1 MIVRARIRPGGLA
14 RVMFA
19 TTPGQ
24 LPAPGDTDMFGAI
37 AQPRTRRMAPWLCSL
52 ALHAIGIC
60 ASVILVDNVVST
72 DEGPAPRY
80 SARFIRF
87 RPSTASH
94 LPVRGPGAL
103 NRRVDAIAGP
113 GAEVDLG
120 AGAAADA
127 LHVAPVPRR
136 FVLLNLPVRAQSAQI
151 LLQPEF
157 PANLPVRSDIR
168 LPEMLLW
175 KPVPAPAPQ
184 PRKLFVAAKHADVP
198 PQPKNLSS
206 PPALEAPNHEHQVA
220 EWASTGL
227 FANPS
232 PVLPI
237 APGTTAPIQTR
248 GAGDGG
254 PVPQIAPAA
263 LVETKPPLVVS
274 IPEIPVPAAGV
285 FQLPAGNQ
293 AESTFA
299 RETGSSWSSTGR
311 GGPGSEAARSAPGNE
326 SVRVRQG
333 TGSPGHGWGEGD
345 SGSARGDEDRGP
357 TAGHP
362 VAKVALPPDG
372 HFPVLVESSSSE
384 AFPETEGALTGRL
397 IYTAYVRAGA
407 RKDWI
412 LQYCLPRGVE
422 QTLSVSARRAQ
433 LEAPYPYLMLRPE
446 LSAASDSDYVIL
458 HGFVTVLGKFDQLT
472 YLTAPEEQSEKL
484 QLLHSLAQWQVR
496 PGKLDGQPIS
506 LEILLIIP
514 RDRE

>member
-14 RVMFA
+14 WVMFA
-19 TTPGQ
+19 TAPRE
-24 LPAPGDTDMFGAI
+24 LPAPGDTEIFAAI
-37 AQPRTRRMAPWLCSL
+37 AQPQTRRLVPWLCSL

-60 ASVILVDNVVST
+60 ATIFLFDNVIST
-72 DEGPAPRY
+72 DEGPVPRY

-87 RPSTASH
+87 QPSAASH
-94 LPVRGPGAL
+94 LPAPGPGAR
-103 NRRVDAIAGP
+103 NRPVDTIRGP
-113 GAEVDLG
+113 AAEVDPV
-120 AGAAADA
+120 AGAAVET
-127 LHVAPVPRR
+127 LREAPVPRR
-136 FVLLNLPVRAQSAQI
+136 FVLPDLPVRARSAQV

-175 KPVPAPAPQ
+175 KTAPAPAPQ
-184 PRKLFVAAKHADVP
+184 PRKLFVAEKHPNVL
-198 PQPKNLSS
+198 PQPKRLPA
-206 PPALEAPNHEHQVA
+206 PPALAAPNQEHQVT

-227 FANPS
+227 FVNPS
-232 PVLPI
+232 PVLPR

-248 GAGDGG
+248 GAGDSG
-254 PVPQIAPAA
+254 PAPQIAPASS
-263 LVETKPPLVVS
+263 VEAKPPLLVS
-274 IPEIPVPAAGV
+274 IPEIPVPPAGV

-293 AESTFA
+293 AESASARDAGSPGSSTVKGGLGRGIA
-299 RETGSSWSSTGR
+299 RE
-311 GGPGSEAARSAPGNE
+311 APGNE
-326 SVRVRQG
+326 NVRVSQG
-333 TGSPGHGWGEGD
+333 PGSPGHGSGAGD
-345 SGSARGDEDRGP
+345 SGSARGEGERGP
-357 TAGHP
+357 AAGHP
-362 VAKVALPPDG
+362 VAKVVLPPDG

-384 AFPETEGALTGRL
+384 AFPETEGVLTGRL

-412 LQYCLPRGVE
+412 LQYCLPHGVE
-422 QTLSVSARRAQ
+422 QTLSVSARRAP

-446 LSAASDSDYVIL
+446 LSAASDSDYLIL
-458 HGFVTVLGKFDQLT
+458 HGIVTVFGKFDQLT
-472 YLTAPEEQSEKL
+472 YIIAPEEQSEKD